1 MLFFRP
7 RVWLTLSAFISILSC
22 TKVYIGG
29 PAGAQ
34 GPPGPPGDTS
44 VAGTI
49 YGKVFLYDSL
59 GNPAPDN
66 SGASVVF
73 DNSSPQIS
81 LTTQADGSFS
91 APGMAAG
98 VYDITVS
105 KSGYGSMKIF
115 HFEHTGGPNASQT
128 GRIELGGRL
137 SSSYNIRKLQ
147 VDTMSYNQFHEMIIT
162 ITLAH
167 PQSLANAEVLLYISH
182 APGVGNNSNDYV
194 FRASYF
200 QTNDSTLIFSPFDV
214 SVSQYSDKLN
224 GIDFLYMA
232 AAIDNP
238 RLFSYED
245 GNGNAV
251 YPAAGQ
257 LSNEVKVYNNL
268 KD

>member
-7 RVWLTLSAFISILSC
+7 RVWLALCAFLSILSC
-22 TKVYIGG
+22 TKVNIGG

-73 DNSSPQIS
+73 ENSSPQIS
-81 LTTQADGSFS
+81 LTTQPDGSFS
-91 APGMAAG
+91 APGAPAG
-98 VYDITVS
+98 IYDITVS
-105 KSGYGSMKIF
+105 KTGYGTMKLF
-115 HFEHTGGPNASQT
+115 HFEHTGGTNASQT
-128 GRIELGGRL
+128 GRIELGKQL
-137 SSSYNIRKLQ
+137 SSSYNIKKLQ

-167 PQSLANAEVLLYISH
+167 PQSLPNAEVLLYISH

-200 QTNDSTLIFSPFDV
+200 QTNDSTLVFSPFDV
-214 SVSQYSDKLN
+214 PLSQYSDKLN
-224 GIDFLYMA
+224 GINFLYMA
-232 AAIDNP
+232 AALDNP
-238 RLFSYED
+238 RLFAYEND
-245 GNGNAV
+245 NGNTV